1 MYTLYFQ
8 NSSPSCLHT
17 CSTASLLIFHW
28 ISIIFLFY
36 MVCTVIEHKKI
47 LLYSLLSPSPALN
60 MQPFHSMIEKYSY
73 KFSKVAAICFC
84 SNDYPSDTSNL
95 VISKTTEM
103 TIVLTIILTTILTII
118 LTIIFYL
125 LLTFLNFTRCA
136 IVCIFHSILSVYSI
150 HMNVRQFL
158 AIYFLFRYF

>member
-73 KFSKVAAICFC
+73 KFSKAAAICFC

-136 IVCIFHSILSVYSI
+136 IVCIFHSILSVYII

>member
-1 MYTLYFQ
+1 
-8 NSSPSCLHT
+8 
-17 CSTASLLIFHW
+17 
-28 ISIIFLFY
+28 
-36 MVCTVIEHKKI
+36 
-47 LLYSLLSPSPALN
+47 

-73 KFSKVAAICFC
+73 KFSKAAAICFC

-103 TIVLTIILTTILTII
+103 TIVLTIILTTILTTILTII
-118 LTIIFYL
+118 LTIILYL

-136 IVCIFHSILSVYSI
+136 IVCIFHSILSVYII